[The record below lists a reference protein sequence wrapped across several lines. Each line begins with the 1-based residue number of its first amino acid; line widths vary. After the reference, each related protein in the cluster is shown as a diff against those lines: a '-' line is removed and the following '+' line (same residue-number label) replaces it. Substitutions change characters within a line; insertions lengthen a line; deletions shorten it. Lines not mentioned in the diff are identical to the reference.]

1 MREPQPLGTPPGP
14 SWVAGVPGMA
24 QAGRSGG
31 REAPAGAKAFK
42 ATIAK
47 KFKNPADRHSVRF
60 YTHSFSSLLILNHSF
75 GARWWHLIS
84 FQGVS

>member
-1 MREPQPLGTPPGP
+1 MRELQPLGTPPGP
-14 SWVAGVPGMA
+14 SRVAGVPGMA

-47 KFKNPADRHSVRF
+47 NSKTRPTGTQFGSLIILSVLYLF
-60 YTHSFSSLLILNHSF
+60 
-75 GARWWHLIS
+75 
-84 FQGVS
+84 